1 MSDLNR
7 RDFIRATAAA
17 GVGVAAITAGMT
29 NTAEAKWLF
38 TKPMIGFSVPPIENV
53 RIGFVGVGGMGSAHV
68 RNLLRIKGCQITA
81 VCDIVPEKVERV
93 QQWVEEAGFPK
104 PAGYSRGDWDFKRL
118 CETEDLDLVY
128 TATPWRW
135 HTPVMVEAMKNGKHG
150 ATEVNAAFNV
160 DDCWKLVETAEKTQ
174 KHCVLMENC
183 CYDRAEMQILNMVK
197 QGLFGE
203 LLHGECGYLH
213 DLRGVKFSKGGEGL
227 WRREWSKTH
236 DCNLYPTHG
245 LGPIAQ
251 CMDVNRGDAFDY
263 LVSVSSNSRGLY
275 EYAERLPADDP
286 RRNEEYKLGD
296 VNTSLI
302 RTKLGKTI
310 IVKHDTNLPRPYS
323 RDILVQG
330 TRDLVRKYPQGRI
343 HIEGRSQGHGWEDLS
358 AYSEYDHP
366 LWKAMQQQAEGA
378 GHGGMD
384 FIEDYRLIDALH
396 QGRPTDIDVYDAV
409 AWSAVVGLSQKSV
422 AKNGRPVDFPDFT
435 RGKWKIA
442 RPLHV
447 MEFQAPE
454 PTPSEADLR
463 KES

>member
-7 RDFIRATAAA
+7 RDFIKTSAAA
-17 GVGVAAITAGMT
+17 GIGISLPTLVPSLASAGLFRSKRTSLIEFKVPAIQ
-29 NTAEAKWLF
+29 
-38 TKPMIGFSVPPIENV
+38 NV

-68 RNLLRIKGCQITA
+68 RNLLKIEGCQITA
-81 VCDIVPEKVERV
+81 VCDIVPERVERV
-93 QQWVEEAGFPK
+93 QKWVEEAGFPK
-104 PAGYSRGDWDFKRL
+104 PTGYTRGDWDFKRL

-128 TATPWRW
+128 TATPWEW
-135 HTPVMVEAMKNGKHG
+135 HAPVLLEAMKNGKHG

-160 DDCWKLVETAEKTQ
+160 EDCWKLVETAEKTQ
-174 KHCVLMENC
+174 RHCVLMENC
-183 CYDRAEMQILNMVK
+183 CYDRTEMQILNMVK

-213 DLRGVKFSKGGEGL
+213 DLRGVKFSEGGEGL
-227 WRREWSKTH
+227 WRRNWAMTH

-251 CMDVNRGDAFDY
+251 CMDINRGDAFDY

-275 EYAERLPADDP
+275 EYAADHYPADDP
-286 RRNEEYKLGD
+286 RRKETYKLGD

-330 TRDLVRKYPQGRI
+330 TKGIVRKYPEEKV
-343 HIEGRSQGHGWEDLS
+343 HIEGKTQGHDWEDLS
-358 AYSEYDHP
+358 KYRSAEMDYDHP
-366 LWKAMQQQAEGA
+366 LWKAMQERAKGA

-384 FIEDYRLIDALH
+384 FIEDFRLIEALRM
-396 QGRPTDIDVYDAV
+396 GRPTDIDVYDAV
-409 AWSAVVGLSQKSV
+409 AWSAVVGLSQQSV

-435 RGKWKIA
+435 RGQWKNP
-442 RPLHV
+442 RQLHV
-447 MEFQAPE
+447 MEF
-454 PTPSEADLR
+454 
-463 KES
+463 KG